1 MALREEL
8 EQQGQFLFK
17 WRSYLPLFALPLFI
31 VALRESG
38 SIEVVFG
45 KTANTAWTF
54 FCVLVSFAGLYIR
67 CLVAGFVPRGTSGRN
82 TNAQRAEQL
91 NTLGMYSIV
100 RNPLYLG
107 NFVITLGLFLF
118 TQVWWFV
125 AVGTAGFLL
134 YYERIIFAEE
144 AFLRRQYGDTFL
156 TWAAKTPIFFP
167 DTTRWKRS
175 ELPFSWQTMLRR
187 EHSTFIAIVAAFT
200 FLNLAVVFF
209 TKKRFYVDT
218 WWVVFFV
225 SGLLIYFFLRVLKK
239 KTTLLNVKGR

>member
-45 KTANTAWTF
+45 KTANTAWTI

-125 AVGTAGFLL
+125 AIGTAGFLL

-156 TWAAKTPIFFP
+156 TGPRRRLFFSP
-167 DTTRWKRS
+167 TRLAGKDQNC
-175 ELPFSWQTMLRR
+175 PFHGRPCSG
-187 EHSTFIAIVAAFT
+187 ENIPHS
-200 FLNLAVVFF
+200 
-209 TKKRFYVDT
+209 
-218 WWVVFFV
+218 
-225 SGLLIYFFLRVLKK
+225 SQ
-239 KTTLLNVKGR
+239 